1 MFFLGT
7 EGPDLWR
14 GGGNDCSCIETE
26 PVLVIFFFID
36 SLFNL
41 VGLWARCF
49 ERDGSCKVEGG
60 LAGWVHLQMMIRQW
74 AMTTIWRLKCR
85 SAAFTFSSS
94 SSCSLK
100 GFLAYSGACCVFL
113 LDHRIWS
120 GGVVGE
126 VCPGHGWH
134 HIHMIMSTMYL
145 NISLLS
151 IILYCN
157 STCENHA
164 SLFT

>member
-1 MFFLGT
+1 METIAHVLKLSRCWSSFF
-7 EGPDLWR
+7 
-14 GGGNDCSCIETE
+14 I
-26 PVLVIFFFID
+26 ID

-74 AMTTIWRLKCR
+74 AMTTIGRLKCR

-94 SSCSLK
+94 CSCSLK
-100 GFLAYSGACCVFL
+100 GFLAYSGACCVFCL
-113 LDHRIWS
+113 IIVS
-120 GGVVGE
+120 GLVVLWEE

-151 IILYCN
+151 IIL
-157 STCENHA
+157 
-164 SLFT
+164 